1 MYRVYYYTF
10 DYSKYYA
17 TMTEAHAAGR
27 ASGFNEYT
35 ITKWCT
41 IGFTV
46 GFFLGY
52 GVTTWLIS

>member
-1 MYRVYYYTF
+1 MNDLYW
-10 DYSKYYA
+10 YA
-17 TMTEAHAAGR
+17 
-27 ASGFNEYT
+27 
-35 ITKWCT
+35 KWYT